1 MARMGSFSASGMKDL
16 QRKMEKLQKDEMDAF
31 CESCVKALA
40 AQLLRLVMEK
50 TPVGN
55 YDGPVEFDANL
66 PARQVEFNT
75 KDGKHVSF
83 HAKAQTKHVQFE
95 SKTGKQG
102 GTLRRGWIAETHEEA
117 ARGEGDPGDKEILQ
131 YTKSLKVR
139 REGDMLIIDIVNPV
153 EYAAYVEYG
162 HRTANHKGWVSGKL
176 MLTKSEGELEQT
188 APGALKKKLTRFLR
202 GHLS

>member
-16 QRKMEKLQKDEMDAF
+16 QRKMEKLQKAELDAF
-31 CESCVKALA
+31 CESCAKALA
-40 AQLLRLVMEK
+40 AQLLRLVMQK
-50 TPVGN
+50 TPVGH

-66 PARQVEFNT
+66 PAHQVEFNT
-75 KDGKHVSF
+75 RDGKHVSF
-83 HAKAQTKHVQFE
+83 HVKARTKHVQFE
-95 SKTGKQG
+95 SKSGKQG

-117 ARGEGDPGDKEILQ
+117 ARGEGSPEDKEILQ
-131 YTKSLKVR
+131 YTESLKVR
-139 REGDMLIIDIVNPV
+139 REGDMLIVDIANPV

-162 HRTANHKGWVSGKL
+162 HRTTNQGWVPGRL
-176 MLTKSEGELEQT
+176 MLTKSEVELEKT